1 MQVVEDPNTGAKILF
16 NPITKQMG
24 QTIVEGQV
32 KYEKFGSDQFGYY
45 SRNPYTNQI
54 MQLVEGKVPLSEAQ
68 KLIKQFADTKQAL
81 TRRDIT
87 APEKQ
92 NLLNTLEALSPK
104 IFGQDTEFQKVVNEM
119 TDNFRKDLLADSE
132 AGVNDADI
140 NEQVREFKQNLL
152 LKYFDAKTVSQSRYD
167 PRSDEKSRFNE
178 LLTKQI
184 ENRNNAVGTNDK
196 MAMLANQAQSLSTQ
210 FQTGLFAPQRL
221 FLGRLLQ
228 QFPAMET
235 YMRAN
240 TDPAMFNQFF
250 GGGIASAEALN
261 SVSTQFALAF
271 AQYLPGNLNTEEI
284 RMIQTAAPSLTTTK
298 EGIALL
304 QKIFTGQNERLKK
317 EQAESIKILA
327 SEEAKNLTGR
337 ELYLYHQRKMKEFKD
352 NNSIF
357 SQADIDALPSTDV
370 SPPKYFARNENRV
383 NLPATEMNQTLAAI
397 SKQYRNRTDF
407 DTLAVPK
414 IKDHLR
420 NEYKIKMGVVGDIDQ
435 FLDPTTPEGK
445 ARLDLLFDMGNL
457 NLMSR

>member
-1 MQVVEDPNTGAKILF
+1 
-16 NPITKQMG
+16 
-24 QTIVEGQV
+24 
-32 KYEKFGSDQFGYY
+32 
-45 SRNPYTNQI
+45 
-54 MQLVEGKVPLSEAQ
+54 
-68 KLIKQFADTKQAL
+68 
-81 TRRDIT
+81 
-87 APEKQ
+87 
-92 NLLNTLEALSPK
+92 
-104 IFGQDTEFQKVVNEM
+104 
-119 TDNFRKDLLADSE
+119 
-132 AGVNDADI
+132 
-140 NEQVREFKQNLL
+140 
-152 LKYFDAKTVSQSRYD
+152 
-167 PRSDEKSRFNE
+167 
-178 LLTKQI
+178 
-184 ENRNNAVGTNDK
+184 